1 MVQRQLASRFN
12 VAVGLWCKVRGTD
25 RRAAKSAPTFA
36 AVSKHP
42 RSALAAF
49 RARYPQYAQTAL
61 LDDLR
66 THEYARLDHEDQVYL
81 DYTGGGLYAMS
92 QINGHVALLS
102 RHVYGNPHSINPT
115 SLAMTELVEEARKS
129 VLHYFNASADEYVVI
144 FTANATG
151 ALRLIGEAYPFGND
165 GHLVITYDNHNSVVG
180 IREHARAQRAHLT
193 YVPLVLPDMQVHETA
208 LYEALDQ
215 PGTGG
220 NLFVYPAQSNYTGV
234 QHSLEWIA
242 SAQERGWDVALDAA
256 SFVPTNR
263 LDLSRWHPEF
273 VSLSFYKMFGYPT
286 GVGCLLARRA
296 ALEKLHRPA
305 FSGGTVM
312 AVSVVADSH
321 VMLEPPAAFEDGTVN
336 YLSLPAITIGL
347 RHLEHIGIDT
357 IHTRVNCLIGWLIER
372 LDTARHRTGIPVAVI
387 HGLRDLERRGATI
400 AINLLD
406 TDGRMVDERII
417 EKRAMQHHLSVRIGC
432 FCNPGAGEAA
442 FRVTRDTV
450 KRAFDGDLDVTTYDD
465 YARVLDLPTMGS
477 MRVSLG
483 VASNFVDV
491 HRFLRFIDSFIDDRP
506 KADDLPPRSHC

>member
-1 MVQRQLASRFN
+1 
-12 VAVGLWCKVRGTD
+12 
-25 RRAAKSAPTFA
+25 
-36 AVSKHP
+36 VSKHP

-61 LDDLR
+61 LDDMR
-66 THEYARLDHEDQVYL
+66 AHGYGRLDREHQVYL
-81 DYTGGGLYAMS
+81 DYTGGGLYAIG
-92 QINGHVALLS
+92 QIEEHMALLR

-115 SLAMTELVEEARKS
+115 SLAMTELVEEARHA
-129 VLHYFNASADEYVVI
+129 VLRYFNASADEYVVI

-151 ALRLIGEAYPFGND
+151 ALRLIAEAYPFGDD

-180 IREHARAQRAHLT
+180 IREQARAQGARLT
-193 YVPLVLPDMQVHETA
+193 YVPLVVPDMLVDETA
-208 LYEALDQ
+208 LFAALDQ
-215 PGTGG
+215 LGTGG
-220 NLFVYPAQSNYTGV
+220 NLFAYPAQSNYTGV
-234 QHSLEWIA
+234 QHPLDWIA

-256 SFVPTNR
+256 SFAPTNR

-286 GVGCLLARRA
+286 GVGCLIARRA

-312 AVSVVADSH
+312 AVSVVGDAY
-321 VMLEPPAAFEDGTVN
+321 VLLEPPAAFEDGTVN

-347 RHLEHIGIDT
+347 RHLERLGIDT
-357 IHTRVNCLIGWLIER
+357 IHTRVTCLIGWLIER
-372 LDTARHRTGIPVAVI
+372 LEVARHRPGMPVAVI
-387 HGLRDLERRGATI
+387 HGLRDVQRRGATL

-406 TDGRMVDERII
+406 TDGQMVDERII
-417 EKRAMQHHLSVRIGC
+417 EQRAMQHHLSVRIGC

-442 FRVTRDTV
+442 FHVTRDTV
-450 KRAFDGDLDVTTYDD
+450 KRAFDGEHDVATYDD

-483 VASNFVDV
+483 VASNFLDV
-491 HRFLRFIDSFIDDRP
+491 HRFLRFVDTFVDDRP
-506 KADDLPPRSHC
+506 EAMDLPPRSHC